1 MRTDGLILADAA
13 LMRDLE
19 GDQALQQVANV
30 AHLPGI
36 VGPAIAM
43 PDIHW
48 GYGFPIGG
56 VAAFDEDEGVVSPGG
71 VGYDINCG
79 VRLLATPLAIG
90 DVRPRL
96 RELVDGLYRTIPSGV
111 GASRSDL
118 RLERRDLERADR
130 RSRGRALLGSD
141 ERRREL
147 RLRQPPA
154 HGALR
159 AAGPPPGVR
168 RRRGGPHPP
177 RVRRVS
183 QHRQTR
189 DPRGRWPAAAVVRP
203 PQRRHPSVPTRPC
216 RALPDVP

>member
-1 MRTDGLILADAA
+1 MRVERIDEYRWRVPREGGMRTEGLIFADAE

-19 GDQALQQVANV
+19 GVQSVQQVANV

-56 VAAFDEDEGVVSPGG
+56 VAAFDEEEGVVSPGG

-79 VRLLATPLAIG
+79 VRLLATPLTLG

-96 RELVDGLYRTIPSGV
+96 KQLVDALYATIPSGV

-118 RLERRDLERADR
+118 RLQ
-130 RSRGRALLGSD
+130 
-141 ERRREL
+141 RREL
-147 RLRQPPA
+147 NQVLRE
-154 HGALR
+154 GAR
-159 AAGPPPGVR
+159 WAVAQGY
-168 RRRGGPHPP
+168 
-177 RVRRVS
+177 
-183 QHRQTR
+183 
-189 DPRGRWPAAAVVRP
+189 GREADLDAIEANG
-203 PQRRHPSVPTRPC
+203 T
-216 RALPDVP
+216 L